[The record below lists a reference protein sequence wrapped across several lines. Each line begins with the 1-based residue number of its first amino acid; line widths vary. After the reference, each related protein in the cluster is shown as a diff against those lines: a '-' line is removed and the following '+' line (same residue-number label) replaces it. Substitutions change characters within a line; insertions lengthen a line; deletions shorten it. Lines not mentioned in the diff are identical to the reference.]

1 MAMMMK
7 TALECDDTNS
17 VDTLQSF
24 TSIEDDRD
32 SVNSSSPSPAK
43 NRSGVV
49 TGRGITLGMLMA
61 DGIVESGD
69 GLLTI
74 DYLGRKFTADLME
87 NGKIKW
93 SGQEFNSPSAWA
105 IHIKKLVNP
114 AKKSGCGWAS
124 VKYKGKKLDLLK
136 STWFSQMKISM
147 PGFED
152 VADIP
157 DGENGYTNG
166 HTGEDME
173 DEKDDEDGIHRSP
186 ADKPNPPTSQV
197 TKGQKRIFSA
207 TESSVHVHKEGMVHP
222 LKNPDLNERRVVK
235 YADITKEDLERSPNT
250 LVECL
255 PFNSVGRMQPFTVST
270 TTNCLLVMDFHCH
283 LTTSEVVG
291 YLAGKWD
298 PNTQHMSVLQAYPCR
313 CRLADKN
320 KASIVEEEI
329 RQAIA
334 LRGLQLVGWYHSHP
348 CYPAQPSLKD
358 IQTQMDYQLQ
368 MKGEGTVY
376 QPCLALICAPFNLN
390 KPQKESSLKSFW
402 VMPQIEDRG
411 RSCRGMPMTM
421 NFNWQS
427 DIFLT
432 QEILL
437 EMKYLV
443 DFYKD
448 SPDMVQFSE
457 LWFKSD
463 TFLDKLKASLAKKFP
478 KDQTDGR
485 LLEYIHNLLD
495 SPAT

>member
-1 MAMMMK
+1 MMMMNPPI
-7 TALECDDTNS
+7 ECDDTNS
-17 VDTLQSF
+17 VDTFQSF

-32 SVNSSSPSPAK
+32 SINSSSPSPAK

-74 DYLGRKFTADLME
+74 DYLGKKFTADLME
-87 NGKIKW
+87 NGKIRW
-93 SGQEFNSPSAWA
+93 SDQEFNSPSAWA

-147 PGFED
+147 PGFES
-152 VADIP
+152 VP
-157 DGENGYTNG
+157 DFKEEENGYTNG
-166 HTGEDME
+166 HT
-173 DEKDDEDGIHRSP
+173 DEQHQNEQDGNTGVPESP
-186 ADKPNPPTSQV
+186 TERPNPPSSEATKSQKRKFSESDGSIHKEGFAHSFKKHDLKERRIVKFADV
-197 TKGQKRIFSA
+197 TKGDSE
-207 TESSVHVHKEGMVHP
+207 T
-222 LKNPDLNERRVVK
+222 
-235 YADITKEDLERSPNT
+235 SPNT

-255 PFNSVGRMQPFTVST
+255 PFSSVGRMQPFTVSA

-298 PNTQHMSVLQAYPCR
+298 PNTQHMSVLQAFPCR
-313 CRLADKN
+313 CRLGDKR
-320 KASIVEEEI
+320 KAFTVEEEI
-329 RQAIA
+329 RKAIA

-376 QPCLALICAPFNLN
+376 QPCLAFVCSPFNLH
-390 KPQKESSLKSFW
+390 KPNKESSLKAFW

-432 QEILL
+432 QETLL

-448 SPDMVQFSE
+448 GPDMVQFSDT
-457 LWFKSD
+457 WFKSD
-463 TFLDKLKASLAKKFP
+463 TFLDKLKGSLAKKFP

-485 LLEYIHNLLD
+485 LLDYIHNLLVT
-495 SPAT
+495 PKT